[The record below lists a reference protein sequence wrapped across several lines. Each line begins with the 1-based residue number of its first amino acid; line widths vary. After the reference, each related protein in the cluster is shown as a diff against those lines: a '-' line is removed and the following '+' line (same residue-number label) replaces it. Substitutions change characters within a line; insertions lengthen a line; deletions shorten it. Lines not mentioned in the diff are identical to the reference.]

1 MWYNPCMKT
10 DYRDQYFSI
19 LGDSISTFEG
29 YSEPKEA
36 VYYNMG
42 MKLSSGVYRCADTW
56 WGRVIDSLGAKL
68 LVNNSIAGST
78 VTRHPLCQVPSYGC
92 SDERTAA
99 LHRADCQ
106 PDSILVFLGTNDRGQ
121 SISIGDEKEGES
133 FFLPAYRSM
142 LKKLKENY
150 PKAEIWCLT
159 LSPLG
164 GEDERKGIPT
174 REYCAAIRACAT
186 EYGGRTI
193 DLDRN
198 IPPYATMDGL
208 HPDYNGMTA
217 IADAVLAA
225 MTENR

>member
-1 MWYNPCMKT
+1 MWYNPCMET
-10 DYRDQYFSI
+10 DYSDQYFSI

-36 VYYNMG
+36 VYYDMG
-42 MKLSSGVYRCADTW
+42 MKLSSGVYRYADTW
-56 WGRVIDSLGAKL
+56 WGRVLDVLGAKL

-78 VTRHPLCQVPSYGC
+78 VTRHPLYQVPSYGC

-99 LHRADCQ
+99 LHRADGQ
-106 PDSILVFLGTNDRGQ
+106 PDAIFVFLGTNDRGQ
-121 SISIGDEKEGES
+121 NIPIGDGKEDES
-133 FFLPAYRSM
+133 FFLSAYRSM

-164 GEDERKGIPT
+164 EQDERKGTST
-174 REYCAAIRACAT
+174 REYCDVIRACAT
-186 EYGGRTI
+186 EYGCRTV
-193 DLDRN
+193 DLDRD
-198 IPPYATMDGL
+198 IPPYDTVDGL
-208 HPDYNGMTA
+208 HLDYNGMAA

-225 MTENR
+225 MTGNR